1 MRKHRKI
8 GTTKDPAQAMPAFD
22 DDPARDDPHDVIE
35 QELLG
40 IWLSI
45 SRLREMILDGP
56 PAADGLIIPLQRQA
70 APKKATAKPAPRKPI
85 HRKPRR
91 KAA

>member
-1 MRKHRKI
+1 MRKHPEIATIQR
-8 GTTKDPAQAMPAFD
+8 PARSQPAFS
-22 DDPARDDPHDVIE
+22 DDPAHDDPHDAIE

-45 SRLREMILDGP
+45 SRVRELIRAR
-56 PAADGLIIPLQRQA
+56 PAHLIA
-70 APKKATAKPAPRKPI
+70 SRKI
-85 HRKPRR
+85 ARSRKQPRR

>member
-1 MRKHRKI
+1 MRKRPKTAANRRP
-8 GTTKDPAQAMPAFD
+8 GRDQPEFSDDPAQ
-22 DDPARDDPHDVIE
+22 DDPHDAID

-45 SRLREMILDGP
+45 SRLRELIRARP
-56 PAADGLIIPLQRQA
+56 PRRVAI
-70 APKKATAKPAPRKPI
+70 KATAPSRKQ
-85 HRKPRR
+85 PRR

>member
-1 MRKHRKI
+1 MRKHKMLA
-8 GTTKDPAQAMPAFD
+8 TTKDRARAAVFN
-22 DDPARDDPHDVIE
+22 DDPAHDDPHDAID

-45 SRLREMILDGP
+45 SRLRQMIRGRP
-56 PAADGLIIPLQRQA
+56 PAAARRPRHPVAAAA
-70 APKKATAKPAPRKPI
+70 APKKPTHK
-85 HRKPRR
+85 KPRR

>member
-1 MRKHRKI
+1 MRKRPKTATNRRRAP
-8 GTTKDPAQAMPAFD
+8 GQPVFSDDPAQ
-22 DDPARDDPHDVIE
+22 DDPHDAID

-45 SRLREMILDGP
+45 SRLRELIRAR
-56 PAADGLIIPLQRQA
+56 PARRVAIKTT
-70 APKKATAKPAPRKPI
+70 APSRKQ
-85 HRKPRR
+85 PRR

>member
-1 MRKHRKI
+1 MRKRPQSATSQH
-8 GTTKDPAQAMPAFD
+8 PALGQPVFSDNPAL
-22 DDPARDDPHDVIE
+22 DDPHDAIE

-45 SRLREMILDGP
+45 SRLRELILSRP
-56 PAADGLIIPLQRQA
+56 RRR
-70 APKKATAKPAPRKPI
+70 APIKTAVPSRKQ
-85 HRKPRR
+85 PRR

>member
-1 MRKHRKI
+1 MQKQISRKSAAFRSM
-8 GTTKDPAQAMPAFD
+8 DPIRAIVSD
-22 DDPARDDPHDVIE
+22 GSRLDDPHDAIE

-45 SRLREMILDGP
+45 SRVRE
-56 PAADGLIIPLQRQA
+56 LIRARPVHLSA
-70 APKKATAKPAPRKPI
+70 PNTTPNKTTPKKTAPSRKQ
-85 HRKPRR
+85 PRR